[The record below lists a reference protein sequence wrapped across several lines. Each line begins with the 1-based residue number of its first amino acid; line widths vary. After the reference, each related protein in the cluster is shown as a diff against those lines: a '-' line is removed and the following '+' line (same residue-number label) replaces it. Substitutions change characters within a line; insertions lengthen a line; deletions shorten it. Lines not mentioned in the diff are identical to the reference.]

1 MHKLQEPVLR
11 RLVFKTPSFQT
22 VQQRAGLYTGARRA
36 AQFGLGWFMAA
47 AGGAYAGEVS
57 VAVAAN
63 FTAPMAQIAADFEK
77 STGHKAV
84 LSYGAT
90 GRFYAQIS
98 NGAPFDVLL
107 AADTAT
113 PAKLVHQGKA
123 TGASN
128 FTYAIGRLALWSAAP
143 GLVDAHGDV
152 LTRGQFRY
160 VAIAAPL
167 LSPYGAAAMQTLDQ
181 LGWRAAIEP
190 KLVTGESVGQVFSMV
205 ATGNAELGFVAL
217 SQIFENGKLKS
228 GSAWV
233 VPDSLHSPIKQNA
246 ILLSR
251 GQSNPAAAAL
261 LAYLATDKAKA
272 VITSFGYE
280 VPSRK

>member
-1 MHKLQEPVLR
+1 MHQLA
-11 RLVFKTPSFQT
+11 SFH
-22 VQQRAGLYTGARRA
+22 TGARRA
-36 AQFGLGWFMAA
+36 ARNLLGLLMAV
-47 AGGAYAGEVS
+47 AGGVHAAEVS

-63 FTAPMAQIAADFEK
+63 FTAPMARIAADFEK
-77 STGHKAV
+77 ATGHKAV

-107 AADTAT
+107 AADAAT
-113 PAKLVHQGKA
+113 PAKLVQEGKA
-123 TGASN
+123 VSGSN

-143 GLVDAHGDV
+143 GFVDAQGDV
-152 LTRGQFRY
+152 LRRGQFTY

-167 LSPYGAAAMQTLDQ
+167 LAPYGAAALQTLEK
-181 LGWRAAIEP
+181 LGLRAAIEP
-190 KLVTGESVGQVFSMV
+190 KFVTGESVGQAFTMV

-217 SQIFENGKLKS
+217 SQVFENGKLKT

-233 VPDSLHSPIKQNA
+233 VPASLHSPITQDA
-246 ILLSR
+246 ALLNR
-251 GQSNPAAAAL
+251 GQSNPAAIAL
-261 LAYLATDKAKA
+261 LAYLKTANAKA

-280 VPSRK
+280 APSRP